1 MRSDEMKKG
10 ITRAPHRSLLKATG
24 LTQEEID
31 RPIIG
36 IANSASELIPGHIH
50 LHEVA
55 KAVKAGVEMAGG
67 TPLEFDTIGVC
78 DGIAM
83 NHKGM
88 KYSLGSRELIADS
101 IELMATAYPFDGLVL
116 IPNCDKIIPGMMM
129 AALRLNIPSI
139 IVSGGPMLTGIYKGK
154 DVDVISVFE
163 AVGKVS
169 VNAMSEKELFL
180 LEEAACP
187 GAGSCSGMFTAN
199 SMNCLSEAL
208 GLALGGNGTIPAVMA
223 ERIRLAKIS
232 GIKVMELVNKNI
244 LPRDIVTREA
254 IENAI
259 TVDMAFGGSTNTVL
273 HLPAI
278 AHEAGIELNLETFNK
293 ISEKTP
299 HLCNLSPAGPHHLQD
314 LYRAGGVY
322 ALMKIL
328 MDKGLIY
335 GDALTV
341 STLSIK
347 ENIKDAMVIDN
358 EVIRTTEN
366 PYHSTGGLKILFG
379 NLAPEGAVVKETAV
393 SPKMLKRKGPAR
405 VFNSEE
411 EATDAILSGKIK
423 KSEIIVIRY
432 EGPKGGPGMREMLTP
447 TAAIA
452 GAGLGED
459 VALIT
464 DGRFS
469 GGTRGAAIGHIC
481 PEAADKGPIA
491 AVKDGDII
499 EIDIP
504 NKKLNLLVSQDEIEK
519 RIKELPPFEPKIKTG
534 YMARYAKMVGPAS
547 KGATF

>member
-1 MRSDEMKKG
+1 
-10 ITRAPHRSLLKATG
+10 
-24 LTQEEID
+24 
-31 RPIIG
+31 
-36 IANSASELIPGHIH
+36 
-50 LHEVA
+50 
-55 KAVKAGVEMAGG
+55 
-67 TPLEFDTIGVC
+67 
-78 DGIAM
+78 
-83 NHKGM
+83 
-88 KYSLGSRELIADS
+88 
-101 IELMATAYPFDGLVL
+101 
-116 IPNCDKIIPGMMM
+116 MMM

>member
-1 MRSDEMKKG
+1 
-10 ITRAPHRSLLKATG
+10 
-24 LTQEEID
+24 
-31 RPIIG
+31 
-36 IANSASELIPGHIH
+36 
-50 LHEVA
+50 
-55 KAVKAGVEMAGG
+55 
-67 TPLEFDTIGVC
+67 
-78 DGIAM
+78 
-83 NHKGM
+83 
-88 KYSLGSRELIADS
+88 
-101 IELMATAYPFDGLVL
+101 
-116 IPNCDKIIPGMMM
+116 
-129 AALRLNIPSI
+129 
-139 IVSGGPMLTGIYKGK
+139 
-154 DVDVISVFE
+154 
-163 AVGKVS
+163 
-169 VNAMSEKELFL
+169 
-180 LEEAACP
+180 
-187 GAGSCSGMFTAN
+187 
-199 SMNCLSEAL
+199 
-208 GLALGGNGTIPAVMA
+208 
-223 ERIRLAKIS
+223 RLAKIS

>member
-259 TVDMAFGGSTNTVL
+259 TVDMA
-273 HLPAI
+273 
-278 AHEAGIELNLETFNK
+278 
-293 ISEKTP
+293 
-299 HLCNLSPAGPHHLQD
+299 
-314 LYRAGGVY
+314 
-322 ALMKIL
+322 
-328 MDKGLIY
+328 
-335 GDALTV
+335 
-341 STLSIK
+341 
-347 ENIKDAMVIDN
+347 
-358 EVIRTTEN
+358 
-366 PYHSTGGLKILFG
+366 
-379 NLAPEGAVVKETAV
+379 
-393 SPKMLKRKGPAR
+393 
-405 VFNSEE
+405 
-411 EATDAILSGKIK
+411 
-423 KSEIIVIRY
+423 
-432 EGPKGGPGMREMLTP
+432 
-447 TAAIA
+447 
-452 GAGLGED
+452 
-459 VALIT
+459 
-464 DGRFS
+464 
-469 GGTRGAAIGHIC
+469 
-481 PEAADKGPIA
+481 
-491 AVKDGDII
+491 
-499 EIDIP
+499 
-504 NKKLNLLVSQDEIEK
+504 
-519 RIKELPPFEPKIKTG
+519 
-534 YMARYAKMVGPAS
+534 
-547 KGATF
+547 